1 MKENMDRTFGLV
13 FSQRLLLMII
23 DKGASREEAYDIIQ
37 PLAMQAWREKRMFRD
52 LVEKS
57 TEVSRWLSA
66 EEVAEAFDYSY
77 HMKSVDTIFKRAG
90 IKG

>member
-1 MKENMDRTFGLV
+1 
-13 FSQRLLLMII
+13 
-23 DKGASREEAYDIIQ
+23 
-37 PLAMQAWREKRMFRD
+37 MFRD

-66 EEVAEAFDYSY
+66 DEVAEAFDYGY